1 MARTSLLYP
10 SPSSTK
16 RIKLG
21 GERGVCAESRESSH
35 VHGTEISV
43 GGEKSRRGRFSGRK
57 GRGEDDFRRET
68 SGAYIYGGIETSWE
82 SFWSQ
87 LR

>member
-21 GERGVCAESRESSH
+21 EGGVCAESRESSH

-43 GGEKSRRGRFSGRK
+43 GGEKSRRGRFLGK
-57 GRGEDDFRRET
+57 EGERMTFDERRV
-68 SGAYIYGGIETSWE
+68 ARIYTEG
-82 SFWSQ
+82 
-87 LR
+87 